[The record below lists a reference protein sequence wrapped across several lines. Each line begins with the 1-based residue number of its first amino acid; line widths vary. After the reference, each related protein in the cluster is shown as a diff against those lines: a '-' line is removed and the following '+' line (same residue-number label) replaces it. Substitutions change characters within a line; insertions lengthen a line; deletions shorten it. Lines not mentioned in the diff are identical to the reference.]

1 MIGDLRQKGA
11 FGLSEIRTVIL
22 AGGNAFELI
31 RTQRAYKV
39 AAAAA
44 GIALVA
50 IAFAGV
56 SAVRHA
62 RDVADGAATS
72 SRVETANID
81 LQDELARLRDKVA
94 ASSRDLA
101 AAQSRVA
108 ALAEEE
114 KARAQRDERQLT
126 TIEQTA
132 SVKGDK
138 VTQLSSALHA
148 TEAQRATLAA
158 RLSKAEADLA
168 EQQARQGALQ
178 NELDEWQRKFQQITA
193 DHEKAISERDRLR
206 ARVGELE
213 KQSAL
218 RHAGQSV
225 AGAQPAPPNS
235 VPATQPAPAQSAA
248 APAAAPATEAPQRVA
263 GILNAS
269 PPAAAAAAPAPAA
282 AAPAPA
288 VEHGAIEQFARVLAS
303 AGVDV
308 RHLFAEFGVNRGEGG
323 PFIPVTSGKV
333 PAGLSPDK
341 LAALR
346 TMIKSLP
353 VYAPIEG
360 YRVTSPFGVRADPEN
375 DREGFHT
382 GIDLSA
388 AYDTPV
394 YATAPGIV
402 TFAGW
407 RDDYGK
413 IVEIDHGNGIATRYA
428 HLHQFIVSVGQRVA
442 AHTQIGYLGSSGRA
456 TGPHVHYEVVVNGE
470 PQDPEKFF
478 ALSRYVPAMT
488 VPVAARN

>member
-1 MIGDLRQKGA
+1 MVGELWQRGA
-11 FGLSEIRTVIL
+11 SRLPEIRSIIQAT
-22 AGGNAFELI
+22 GNAVELI
-31 RTQRAYKV
+31 RVQRAYTV
-39 AAAAA
+39 AAAAM
-44 GIALVA
+44 GIAVVA
-50 IAFAGV
+50 VAFAGV
-56 SAVRHA
+56 SAVRHS
-62 RDVADGAATS
+62 RDAADVEMTTS
-72 SRVETANID
+72 RIESANVD

-108 ALAEEE
+108 GLAEEE
-114 KARAQRDERQLT
+114 KARAQQLSAA
-126 TIEQTA
+126 EQTA
-132 SVKGDK
+132 PVKGDK
-138 VTQLSSALHA
+138 VTQLSSALHI

-168 EQQARQGALQ
+168 EQQAKQSQLQ
-178 NELDEWQRKFQQITA
+178 NELDEWQKKLQQITA
-193 DHEKAISERDRLR
+193 DHDQAISERDRLR

-218 RHAGQSV
+218 RHAAQSV
-225 AGAQPAPPNS
+225 A
-235 VPATQPAPAQSAA
+235 ATQPAPAQSAVPARAAAVAPA
-248 APAAAPATEAPQRVA
+248 APAVAEAPQRVA
-263 GILNAS
+263 GILNAP
-269 PPAAAAAAPAPAA
+269 PPAASPQPVAAPV
-282 AAPAPA
+282 A
-288 VEHGAIEQFARVLAS
+288 VEHGVVDQFARVLAS

-308 RHLFAEFGVNRGEGG
+308 RHLFAEFGVNRAEGG
-323 PFIPVTSGKV
+323 PFVPVAPGQV
-333 PAGLSPDK
+333 PNPSLSPEK

-353 VYAPIEG
+353 VYTPLES
-360 YRVTSPFGVRADPEN
+360 YRITSPFGVRADPEN

-382 GIDLSA
+382 GVDLA
-388 AYDTPV
+388 APYDTPV
-394 YATAPGIV
+394 YATAPGTV

-428 HLHQFIVSVGQRVA
+428 HLHQFTVSVGQRVA
-442 AHTQIGYLGSSGRA
+442 AHAQIGYLGSSGRA

-478 ALSRYVPAMT
+478 ALSRYVPPMT